1 MANTTSIFRPVASP
15 QIIENSFTSDQH
27 ARMLDVVRRNG
38 PWSLILAQHFKSPE
52 EVIAT
57 TSGTV
62 PEGFTPTW
70 DMFLSPVFR
79 GYFAKA
85 STALYPEIEDC
96 FLNTKFL
103 DLVRGYWGAQYAT
116 AENMLFNIQG
126 PCAGADRPHV
136 DATRFRGISMHN
148 TPIWLMNTMVKTG
161 LFKHWQQKKAQ
172 VISWYYAGRVGGGFT
187 YWPEGPHAK
196 PAQIN
201 APMWGRGVVVENEMM
216 FHTAQSN
223 GPAAMRRPAGL
234 AITSQMSADPNDPKG
249 WQLTT
254 DGQVIQRIS
263 EAEFRFLVHWGA
275 DIYMD
280 MAEMKRALDHTDD
293 LTHEQVFDIII
304 ADLRARGERFAM
316 PADPITDKGFISLLT
331 RVYDPGQ
338 PAILPPEP
346 DEPVAAERCLQ

>member
-1 MANTTSIFRPVASP
+1 MASTASHFRPVAPP
-15 QIIENSFTSDQH
+15 QVIENAFTPDQH

-57 TSGTV
+57 TSGMV

-85 STALYPEIEDC
+85 STVLYPEIEDC

-103 DLVRGYWGAQYAT
+103 DLVRGYWGARYAT

-126 PCAGADRPHV
+126 PSTGGGRPHV

-161 LFKHWQQKKAQ
+161 LFKAWQQKKAQ
-172 VISWYYAGRVGGGFT
+172 VITWYYKGQTGGGFT
-187 YWPEGPHAK
+187 YWPDGLQEP
-196 PAQIN
+196 PAQIK
-201 APMWGRGVVVENEMM
+201 APMWSRAVVVENEMM
-216 FHTAQSN
+216 FHTAESN
-223 GPAAMRRPAGL
+223 GPAAMRCPAGL
-234 AITSQMSADPNDPKG
+234 DISTLMSADPQDANG

-254 DGQVIQRIS
+254 HDKVIQRIP
-263 EAEFRFLVHWGA
+263 EEEFRFLVHWGA

-280 MAEMKRALDHTDD
+280 MAELKLALDHTDD
-293 LTHEQVFDIII
+293 LTHERVFDLII
-304 ADLRARGERFAM
+304 ADLRARGESFTL
-316 PADPITDKGFISLLT
+316 PSDPMTDQNFIGVLT
-331 RVYDPGQ
+331 RVYDPGL
-338 PAILPPEP
+338 PAILPAEPE
-346 DEPVAAERCLQ
+346 EAVAA